1 MRWDPKKKPPGG
13 GNLFLFIGGWTPCF
27 TILFSYDSQLPQLR
41 IQLCP
46 TKKNGSTTPI
56 LFFFFKLG
64 VLVIGRRDY
73 AFGQSWLL
81 PRFHIITLFDP
92 LKPGKQDMSAAEIR
106 VGQNLGPKKLFRFGV
121 CRWFWCVCVCG
132 SQICFSSIVNVI
144 G

>member
-1 MRWDPKKKPPGG
+1 M
-13 GNLFLFIGGWTPCF
+13 
-27 TILFSYDSQLPQLR
+27 
-41 IQLCP
+41 
-46 TKKNGSTTPI
+46 
-56 LFFFFKLG
+56 G

-106 VGQNLGPKKLFRFGV
+106 VGQNLGPKNCSDLV
-121 CRWFWCVCVCG
+121 CADDSGVCVCG